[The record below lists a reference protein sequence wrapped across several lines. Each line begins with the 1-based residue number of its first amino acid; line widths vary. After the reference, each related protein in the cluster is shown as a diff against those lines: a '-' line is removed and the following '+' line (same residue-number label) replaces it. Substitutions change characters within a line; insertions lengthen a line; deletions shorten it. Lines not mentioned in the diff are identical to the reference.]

1 MRLGPSASE
10 AAALVD
16 EEKLVQV
23 VKSLS
28 HIKEVVSDPNMR
40 KMLQNLAPKLLD
52 ALGDDH
58 EVDRAK
64 NGLPSS
70 ARVSKPTPSAVPPNP
85 PVAPPKMTP
94 EAPKHVDLPASSPHP
109 SPTSAGGSGDGS
121 GGDEGKEINSSTHR
135 AAHAR
140 LARRMSSCDPVKFP
154 QMTKLWSGT
163 RKERLLF
170 SIFQSKKQNG
180 STK

>member
-58 EVDRAK
+58 EVERAK

-85 PVAPPKMTP
+85 PVVPSSKTAPPAP
-94 EAPKHVDLPASSPHP
+94 APKHVDPPALSPHP

-170 SIFQSKKQNG
+170 SIFQSKK
-180 STK
+180 TK

>member
-10 AAALVD
+10 AAALAD

-28 HIKEVVSDPNMR
+28 HIKNVVSDPQMR

-52 ALGDDH
+52 ALGDDR
-58 EVDRAK
+58 EVERAQ
-64 NGLPSS
+64 NG
-70 ARVSKPTPSAVPPNP
+70 
-85 PVAPPKMTP
+85 
-94 EAPKHVDLPASSPHP
+94 LPASSMSKAAPPAVRPDPVPPPNLKIAPSPPKPAVATPCADP

-121 GGDEGKEINSSTHR
+121 GEGSDGKEINSSTHR

-140 LARRMSSCDPVKFP
+140 LARRMQACDPVKFP
-154 QMTKLWSGT
+154 QMTKLWAGT

-170 SIFQSKKQNG
+170 
-180 STK
+180 